1 MAAMLLTGAATAQA
15 QNFPNAGLADAA
27 TRYPPFTT
35 GENVRPTQGVT
46 PTSCPATGEIE
57 REGGVVIAYHGA
69 HGANPG
75 LCRMTANGV
84 PYQAWNAIWHAEW
97 PGAADAAVA
106 MTRVLQGPTG
116 TVVGFDVRAA
126 PGAAWHDLLRNE
138 GVEDINLL
146 GRTYHAVKMSHYREG
161 FDGNIYRS
169 VTTVWKDIPTGA
181 LLFTTYDHIAGRP
194 ALEQAFIPVRIS
206 LTGG

>member
-1 MAAMLLTGAATAQA
+1 MILMGAATARA
-15 QNFPNAGLADAA
+15 QSFPTTGLADAA

-35 GENVRPTQGVT
+35 GENVQPTRGVT
-46 PTSCPATGEIE
+46 PAACPASGEVE
-57 REGGVVIAYHGA
+57 RQGGLVIAFHGA
-69 HGANPG
+69 DPASPR

-84 PYQAWNAIWHAEW
+84 PYQAWDAIWHAEW
-97 PGAADAAVA
+97 PGAADAARALLVV
-106 MTRVLQGPTG
+106 MEGPTG
-116 TVVGFDVRAA
+116 TVRGFDVLAG
-126 PGAAWHDLLRNE
+126 PGANWHDLLRNE

-146 GRTYHAVKMSHYREG
+146 GHTYHAIKFSHYREG
-161 FDGNIYRS
+161 MEGNIYRS

-206 LTGG
+206 LPGE

>member
-35 GENVRPTQGVT
+35 GENVQPTKGVT
-46 PTSCPATGEIE
+46 PNPCPTSGEVE
-57 REGGVVIAYHGA
+57 RQGGVVIAYHGA
-69 HGANPG
+69 DPATPR
-75 LCRMTANGV
+75 LCRITANGV
-84 PYQAWNAIWHAEW
+84 PYQAWNAIWHADW

-106 MTRVLQGPTG
+106 MSRVLDGATG

-126 PGAAWHDLLRNE
+126 PGSQWHALLRNE
-138 GVEDINLL
+138 GVEDITLL
-146 GRTYHAVKMSHYREG
+146 GRTYHAVKIAHYREG
-161 FDGNIYRS
+161 FEGNIYRS

-181 LLFTTYDHIAGRP
+181 LLFTTYDHISGRP
-194 ALEQAFIPVRIS
+194 ALEQAFIPVRIA
-206 LTGG
+206 LPPG